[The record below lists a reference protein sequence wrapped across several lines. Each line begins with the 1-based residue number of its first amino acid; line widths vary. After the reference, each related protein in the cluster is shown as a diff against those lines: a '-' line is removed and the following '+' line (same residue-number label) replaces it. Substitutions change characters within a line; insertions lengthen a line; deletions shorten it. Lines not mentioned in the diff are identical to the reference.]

1 MKKNNK
7 RSYTKKNR
15 KIKKHSLKQ
24 KGGVIPIIGNVLL
37 NRQRVRQ
44 DNDQDP
50 SEHSY

>member
-24 KGGVIPIIGNVLL
+24 KGGVIHIIGNFLL
-37 NRQRVRQ
+37 NLQRFGE
-44 DNDQDP
+44 DNVQDP
-50 SEHSY
+50 C